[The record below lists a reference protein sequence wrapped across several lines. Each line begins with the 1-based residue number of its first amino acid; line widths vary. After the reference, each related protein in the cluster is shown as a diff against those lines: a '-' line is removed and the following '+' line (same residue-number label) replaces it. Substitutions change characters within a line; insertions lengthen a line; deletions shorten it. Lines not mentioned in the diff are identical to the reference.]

1 LIALGKLMSNLVQVV
16 ILDPLDTCNACDKYC
31 FKVKAFYTFGERVS
45 LVVQET
51 DV

>member
-1 LIALGKLMSNLVQVV
+1 MSNLVQVV
-16 ILDPLDTCNACDKYC
+16 ILDPLVKSDTCNACDKYC